1 MSAERVF
8 CDASVLVRYF
18 AEDDPPRA
26 LAAARLIDGD
36 ATIVVSSVALIE
48 VVHVLRTERQIEN
61 PELAEGLIRFLRRSN
76 VELADANAVEVVEAL
91 RATAGLSA
99 RRIPDALIGAAAE
112 RASCDW
118 IAAFDRDFRSPTVP
132 VRLI

>member
-1 MSAERVF
+1 MF

-61 PELAEGLIRFLRRSN
+61 PELAQGLIRFLRRSN
-76 VELADANAVEVVEAL
+76 VELADADVVAVVEAL

-99 RRIPDALIGAAAE
+99 RRIADALIGAAAE
-112 RASCDW
+112 QANCDW
-118 IAAFDRDFRSPTVP
+118 IAAFDRDFRSSNVP
-132 VRLI
+132 VQLI